1 MQIFCIIFA
10 TINDFIKMSI
20 GLKEISH
27 LTGYSLSTVSR
38 VLSNKISG
46 NSKSAKDILN
56 TAREIGYFKYRET
69 APSSNRILDIAL
81 ITQHYS
87 EEFYAYLY
95 AGFDKVCS
103 ENNHSLTIHS
113 LRYNSSITKQLKYL
127 SQYHDG
133 FILFLPTLDTN
144 NYMQIKKS
152 LSNYP
157 VISIAPVFE
166 PIFDTFTFDSYQG
179 GALAASQFLNSDIN
193 TFGIIHGPSEKWEA
207 ELRKNGFKDIVEKS
221 GATISWNY
229 YGDYSFESG
238 ESAFHDINKKSKS
251 KMGIFASNDQMA
263 VGFIHAALE
272 NNKKIPGDYF
282 IIGYDNILFSKVF
295 FPKLTTINTNVNK
308 LSSEA
313 LDYLIRMIKGQV
325 KAETIAKK
333 TLIPVELVARDTHKR
348 G

>member
-1 MQIFCIIFA
+1 
-10 TINDFIKMSI
+10 
-20 GLKEISH
+20 
-27 LTGYSLSTVSR
+27 
-38 VLSNKISG
+38 
-46 NSKSAKDILN
+46 
-56 TAREIGYFKYRET
+56 
-69 APSSNRILDIAL
+69 
-81 ITQHYS
+81 
-87 EEFYAYLY
+87 
-95 AGFDKVCS
+95 
-103 ENNHSLTIHS
+103 
-113 LRYNSSITKQLKYL
+113 
-127 SQYHDG
+127 
-133 FILFLPTLDTN
+133 
-144 NYMQIKKS
+144 MQIKKS

-207 ELRKNGFKDIVEKS
+207 ELRKNGFKDIIEKS

-251 KMGIFASNDQMA
+251 KMGVFASNDQMA

-325 KAETIAKK
+325 KPETIAKK